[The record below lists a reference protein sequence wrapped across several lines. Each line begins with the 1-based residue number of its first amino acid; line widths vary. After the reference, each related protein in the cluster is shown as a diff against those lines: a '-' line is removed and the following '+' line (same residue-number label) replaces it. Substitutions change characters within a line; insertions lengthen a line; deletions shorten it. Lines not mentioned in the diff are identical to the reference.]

1 VSRTNRSARQA
12 GARFER
18 QVADHLAQV
27 LQDDR
32 IDRRVKTGTKDC
44 GDIAGVRHFGR
55 RVVIEVKNTTRLDIA
70 THLHEA
76 NVEAGND
83 DALAGVLVQK
93 RRGVGDIG
101 QQLVCMDLDTLAR
114 LLGADPALAPIHLP

>member
-1 VSRTNRSARQA
+1 MSRTNRSARQA

-32 IDRRVKTGTKDC
+32 IDRRVKTGARDC
-44 GDIAGVRHFGR
+44 GDIAGVRHLGR
-55 RVVIEVKNTTRLDIA
+55 HIVIEVKNTTVLNIA
-70 THLHEA
+70 AHLREA

-83 DALAGVLVQK
+83 DALAGVLIQK

-114 LLGADPALAPIHLP
+114 LLGADPTLAPIHLP